1 MKKLVALI
9 LICCMLF
16 GYAAAAEETL
26 MESAFLNGAETLLK
40 SIDLARDMLTLNV
53 NVAGNSM
60 FDAKLK
66 QQENMVDLSVSA
78 ADATVQTQISDT
90 DISVSANGMAFNLQ
104 YADVQALVSSLTA
117 NAPQMEIYQEIVMLL
132 FEKVVMPDVTMD
144 STDGLHITY
153 AADEKQLLTHLDEFI
168 DGMLADARYSAAA
181 EQALHIITQAAG
193 GEMMTLAQFKEE
205 IQRELEMLD
214 TRETDFAIAFELKAD
229 KAFTQVDVTGEIG
242 DSRDKYAMTWTYRKE
257 ADSYQLDGLLWETR
271 VIGEKERKYQITVN
285 ADFAGDTE
293 QNLWS
298 LTIDHPSVG
307 FNLEASGN
315 QQGKMGSFCFYFN
328 NLYRLGDGFLVQ
340 LDYAVEDDGLI
351 ATALVTPGRLGN
363 YVATLV
369 LGEQQLNLT
378 VKNTAGRKLFWLN
391 LRADEDRQLKYGYME
406 YQPNPMANPFNTR
419 PNAAQSKITA
429 EYDGEKLVINQNGVT
444 ITCTGAFESDHAY
457 VITLHAEGETV
468 RPEENEAYIRC
479 EYEGEEGNFAFSG
492 RVIDPTGQDAL
503 VLRFACAPTEGMN
516 ELLRE
521 KDGVIRLT
529 PETLQML
536 LQQ

>member
-1 MKKLVALI
+1 MGALGI
-9 LICCMLF
+9 VLIIVGVVIFSIIVWYVSTMNGIRRLSLKCDEASSGIDIALTKRYDVLTKQLEVVKEYTSHEARVLYETIRLRSGMSIQEKQQALEMMNNASNQFRLTAEAYPQLLSSETYKMLMVSIADCEEHLQ
-16 GYAAAAEETL
+16 AARRLYNA
-26 MESAFLNGAETLLK
+26 
-40 SIDLARDMLTLNV
+40 NV
-53 NVAGNSM
+53 NAYTDTHFS
-60 FDAKLK
+60 K
-66 QQENMVDLSVSA
+66 SS
-78 ADATVQTQISDT
+78 SDT
-90 DISVSANGMAFNLQ
+90 KSGIA
-104 YADVQALVSSLTA
+104 
-117 NAPQMEIYQEIVMLL
+117 IV
-132 FEKVVMPDVTMD
+132 
-144 STDGLHITY
+144 
-153 AADEKQLLTHLDEFI
+153 
-168 DGMLADARYSAAA
+168 
-181 EQALHIITQAAG
+181 
-193 GEMMTLAQFKEE
+193 
-205 IQRELEMLD
+205 IQR
-214 TRETDFAIAFELKAD
+214 F
-229 KAFTQVDVTGEIG
+229 
-242 DSRDKYAMTWTYRKE
+242 
-257 ADSYQLDGLLWETR
+257 
-271 VIGEKERKYQITVN
+271 VN
-285 ADFAGDTE
+285 ADFAGDME

-298 LTIDHPSVG
+298 FTIDHPSVG

-406 YQPNPMANPFNTR
+406 YQPNPMVNPFNTR

-457 VITLHAEGETV
+457 VTTLHAEGETV